1 MKSFLSR
8 IKSSALSLRHVE
20 WAPVAL
26 LLVAVALA
34 WGFVELADEVIEGT
48 TANSDESILLAMRNP
63 TDPADPIGP
72 RWVEEIARDV
82 TALGGMAVL
91 SLVTFTVVSFLWT
104 LTRRRVAIYMLVAVM
119 GALVIGS
126 VLKLGFA
133 RPRPALVPHG
143 SHVYTHSFPSG
154 HAMMAAATY
163 LTLALLVARIVKN
176 RYLQV
181 LVVCLAIL
189 VTLAVGVSRV
199 YLGVHWPSDVLAGWA
214 LGTLWALVCWL
225 VATWLQA
232 HGDLEKEV
240 DSAPQNK

>member
-1 MKSFLSR
+1 MQVSPLLAR
-8 IKSSALSLRHVE
+8 LRRLGQSLRHLE
-20 WAPVAL
+20 WVPVAL
-26 LLVAVALA
+26 LLVAVALG
-34 WGFVELADEVIEGT
+34 WGFLELADEITEGD
-48 TANSDESILLAMRNP
+48 TAKADESILLAMRNP
-63 TDPADPIGP
+63 VDPADPLGP
-72 RWVEEIARDV
+72 RWIEEIARDV
-82 TALGGMAVL
+82 TALGGTTVL
-91 SLVTFTVVSFLWT
+91 TLVTFTVVSFLWT
-104 LTRRRVAIYMLVAVM
+104 LTRRRIAIYMLVAVI
-119 GALVIGS
+119 GALAIGFA
-126 VLKLGFA
+126 LKLGFA

-163 LTLALLVARIVKN
+163 LTLGLLVARIVNN

-240 DSAPQNK
+240 DAEKN